1 MRSVLITGASRGIGQ
16 AVALRQAAAGWDV
29 YAGVRDTGSGQ
40 RLVSADARITPVELD
55 VTNEAQIASLPQ
67 QLPQR
72 LDAVVNN
79 AGTALLGPIEALSL
93 GDLRQQMEV
102 NLIGQVAVTQ
112 AVLPML
118 RASEGRAVFLSS
130 VNGRMSVPM
139 EGAYCA
145 SKFALEGLVDALRVE
160 LRPWR
165 ISVSLVEPGPVDT
178 GPWREIHGQI
188 DGMEQQM
195 TPEHHELYAGHTAG
209 LRRSASR
216 LQGRTMS
223 ADRAARVVQRALTAK
238 RPRGRYVVGGDAR
251 AMIAM
256 QAVIPTRA
264 LDAASARIGGW
275 K

>member
-1 MRSVLITGASRGIGQ
+1 MRSVLITGASRGIGR
-16 AVALRQAAAGWDV
+16 AVALRLAAAGWDV

-40 RLVSADARITPVELD
+40 LLVSDDARITPVELD
-55 VTNEAQIASLPQ
+55 VTSEAQIASLPQ

-130 VNGRMSVPM
+130 VNGRMSVPL

-165 ISVSLVEPGPVDT
+165 INVSLVEPGPVDT
-178 GPWREIHGQI
+178 GPWREIHRHI

-195 TPEHHELYAGHTAG
+195 APEHLELYAGHVAG

-216 LQGRTMS
+216 LQGRTMP
-223 ADRAARVVQRALTAK
+223 ADRAAGVVQRALTAQ

-256 QAVIPTRA
+256 RAAIPTRA